1 MRGLEASVTEEILAR
16 GIAKLYKQSD
26 ATQAVTNIASS
37 NLGAKVASTTVTT
50 NLGARDGSIYRVYVA
65 KDKKTGES
73 LRYGF
78 VEFFTVEVRVL
89 NLMNVVTVFANNILG
104 CYFRTQQ
111 VQLVGTV
118 HDRIKTGR
126 S

>member
-16 GIAKLYKQSD
+16 GIAKLYKQND
-26 ATQAVTNIASS
+26 ATQAATNIASS
-37 NLGAKVASTTVTT
+37 NLGAKVASTTVTA

-89 NLMNVVTVFANNILG
+89 NLMNVVAVFANNITG

-111 VQLVGTV
+111 V
-118 HDRIKTGR
+118 
-126 S
+126 